1 MYNSTISS
9 ATKQTYYRA
18 AGIYS
23 SSPAAH
29 EINFF
34 SIFDRPGNL
43 NELSKR
49 TIILEFEHI
58 ID

>member
-1 MYNSTISS
+1 MYNSTIPS
-9 ATKQTYYRA
+9 AIKQTYYRA

-34 SIFDRPGNL
+34 SIFDRPDH
-43 NELSKR
+43 LS
-49 TIILEFEHI
+49 
-58 ID
+58 